1 MLAAVL
7 KFSEVRYAAT
17 THTSLHPVSCGLMLH
32 LAALRGR
39 PCLALPQSLV
49 PCTET
54 AAAVSVARARAR
66 ARTHARPSPWPC
78 SSPIPYPRPHLVSAG
93 FACRAPPAHVIY
105 TYKYIPDH
113 PHSGWAVTASIWP
126 IGIANDGIA
135 SASRVADERI
145 AVARR
150 AAPAPAS
157 RASGDFRA
165 SHGVAA
171 RPLTHGQTASPAAL
185 MLCVGYN
192 ILSYGTTLSY
202 IKALGYMHDNRI
214 CGHFCTDR
222 RQQRHTQHSNST
234 QSTPPP

>member
-1 MLAAVL
+1 L
-7 KFSEVRYAAT
+7 
-17 THTSLHPVSCGLMLH
+17 
-32 LAALRGR
+32 
-39 PCLALPQSLV
+39 
-49 PCTET
+49 
-54 AAAVSVARARAR
+54 RARAR
-66 ARTHARPSPWPC
+66 AHARTHVRAHGHAAAR
-78 SSPIPYPRPHLVSAG
+78 YPRPHLVSAG

-145 AVARR
+145 ARR

-192 ILSYGTTLSY
+192 ILSYNSLIHQSTWLH
-202 IKALGYMHDNRI
+202 ANNRI